1 MIYQN
6 ELQIAGE
13 DVFSLRPWRDQIMA
27 DFMETLKEPNDNQTL
42 LLAKKSKDLVLCLLN
57 CYILGE

>member
-27 DFMETLKEPNDNQTL
+27 DFMETLKEPHDNQTL

>member
-57 CYILGE
+57 CYILRE